1 MRNVYTFL
9 FFYNYD
15 IINLGDIM
23 KDEKQLVLFFRKG
36 TNIDSTDLAARLNK
50 KFDFLKDPVVLP
62 FNPNNPSQPLII
74 FNRGIINL
82 TITIT
87 DVSFVYDKETHKE
100 MYDTIMEVVEY
111 LEELDYSFER
121 MGYISTFLHSKKEKE
136 KFKSIMFKDKDTIES
151 EFQVSWYKRELIDSV
166 SVNVWQ
172 KGITDM
178 VNGVEFVSVF
188 DINTPIDET
197 YNITSEFLKDFV
209 KQCDKYIS
217 EKEKNL
223 K

>member
-1 MRNVYTFL
+1 
-9 FFYNYD
+9 
-15 IINLGDIM
+15 M
-23 KDEKQLVLFFRKG
+23 KYEKQLVLFFRKG
-36 TNIDSTDLAARLNK
+36 TEIDSPELAAKLNK
-50 KFDFLKDPVVLP
+50 KFEFLKDPIVLP
-62 FNPNNPSQPLII
+62 FNPNNPGQPLIL

-87 DVSFVYDKETHKE
+87 DISFVYDKEIHKE

-151 EFQVSWYKRELIDSV
+151 EFQLSWYKRELIDSV

-172 KGITDM
+172 KGITEM
-178 VNGVEFVSVF
+178 ANGVEFVSVF
-188 DINTPIDET
+188 DINTPIDEV
-197 YNITSEFLKDFV
+197 YNINSEFLKDFV
-209 KQCDKYIS
+209 KQCDKFIS
-217 EKEKNL
+217 EKEKIL

>member
-1 MRNVYTFL
+1 
-9 FFYNYD
+9 
-15 IINLGDIM
+15 M

-36 TNIDSTDLAARLNK
+36 TNIDGADLAARLNK

-62 FNPNNPSQPLII
+62 FNPNNPGQPLIL

-82 TITIT
+82 AITVT
-87 DVSFVYDKETHKE
+87 DVSFIYDKETHKE

-151 EFQVSWYKRELIDSV
+151 EFQLSWYKRELIDSV

-188 DINTPIDET
+188 DINTPIDEV

-217 EKEKNL
+217 EKEKSL

>member
-1 MRNVYTFL
+1 
-9 FFYNYD
+9 
-15 IINLGDIM
+15 M

-100 MYDTIMEVVEY
+100 MYDTIIEVVEY

>member
-1 MRNVYTFL
+1 
-9 FFYNYD
+9 
-15 IINLGDIM
+15 M

-36 TNIDSTDLAARLNK
+36 TEIDNTDLAARLNK

-62 FNPNNPSQPLII
+62 FNPNNPSQPLIL
-74 FNRGIINL
+74 FNHGIINL
-82 TITIT
+82 TITVT
-87 DVSFVYDKETHKE
+87 DVSFIYDKETHKE

-178 VNGVEFVSVF
+178 VNGVEFVSIF
-188 DINTPIDET
+188 DINTPIDEV
-197 YNITSEFLKDFV
+197 YNINSEFLKDFV
-209 KQCDKYIS
+209 KQCDKFIS
-217 EKEKNL
+217 EKEKIL

>member
-1 MRNVYTFL
+1 
-9 FFYNYD
+9 
-15 IINLGDIM
+15 M